1 MARVWIFPDSVNTDD
16 ILPGKYAPFMV
27 GEDVFQRYAFAHFRP
42 DFAANVQPGDL
53 LVGGR
58 NWGLGSSREYAPLA
72 LRKLKV
78 GAIVA
83 KSYARIHYRNL
94 LNLGIPAF
102 EHPDAA
108 DRLEDGEEVS
118 FDLESGRIVRASGE
132 LIQLPPPPE
141 FLREALR
148 EGSILEFY
156 KKHGRFPGEPADAPR
171 SGEPVDAPRSG
182 GPVAPARS
190 DEPAAPTSTDTPPH
204 PRD

>member
-1 MARVWIFPDSVNTDD
+1 MARVWRFPDSVNTDD

-27 GEDVFQRYAFAHFRP
+27 GEDVFHRYAFAHFRP

-58 NWGLGSSREYAPLA
+58 NWGLGSSREYAPMA
-72 LRKLKV
+72 LKRLRV

-102 EHPDAA
+102 ESESVPDA
-108 DRLEDGEEVS
+108 LEDGEEVE
-118 FDLESGRIVRASGE
+118 FDLDSGRLTRRSGE
-132 LIQLPPPPE
+132 VLQLPPPPE

-156 KKHGRFPGEPADAPR
+156 KKHRRFPGE
-171 SGEPVDAPRSG
+171 EPS
-182 GPVAPARS
+182 
-190 DEPAAPTSTDTPPH
+190 
-204 PRD
+204 